1 MTNKKKKQRFIQP
14 IGITIDHLAPVIIFF
29 FVSSFVLANW
39 NFDAHFTL
47 GKAFASVVLNSVFIL
62 AIGLHTPQKTI
73 QTGSAF
79 ISSLLS
85 LSLPQ
90 FQIFSTSGFE
100 YSVKILCVLVGSS
113 ALYCLIRPL
122 WMVPV
127 SKNQRLSILIV
138 DPSDLAIACKEIAEK
153 VCSLGGSRLYDIQTI
168 DIPSSDV
175 DRVFQQ
181 GDFSKVRS
189 EIHTKE
195 FDLLVFSPHSTTTA
209 SDEFDS
215 LLNFAK
221 ASDCLACT
229 DISFYRLLTGS
240 MPIDFLPRIAATYQ
254 ELLPDPRQSSLL
266 SFFQRLIDLIIASI
280 GLSLMVLLIPF
291 VAILNF
297 ASGDFGPLFYKQ
309 VRVGLGGAAFN
320 ILKFRSMKIDAEKQ
334 GAQWASKNDSR
345 ITFAGKVLRLTRID
359 EIPQFVNVLRGE
371 MAVVGPRP
379 ERPELIE
386 LIKQQVPFYE
396 VRHLVKPGITGWAQI
411 NFRYGNSVDDS
422 MVKLRYDL
430 EYVKRQSLW
439 LDLIVI
445 IRTPVVMISKIGY

>member
-1 MTNKKKKQRFIQP
+1 
-14 IGITIDHLAPVIIFF
+14 
-29 FVSSFVLANW
+29 
-39 NFDAHFTL
+39 
-47 GKAFASVVLNSVFIL
+47 
-62 AIGLHTPQKTI
+62 
-73 QTGSAF
+73 
-79 ISSLLS
+79 
-85 LSLPQ
+85 
-90 FQIFSTSGFE
+90 
-100 YSVKILCVLVGSS
+100 
-113 ALYCLIRPL
+113 
-122 WMVPV
+122 MVPV

-181 GDFSKVRS
+181 GDFSKIRS

-229 DISFYRLLTGS
+229 DISFYRLLSGS

-359 EIPQFVNVLRGE
+359 EIPQFVNVLKGE